1 MNQNLVPVG
10 LVTLGAYLPAKNVA
24 PSELPLLVDFL
35 RKKTLLPEE
44 YIQTIE
50 LTGTLPGKVETNEE
64 GWKNQPWYDAWV
76 ESLPLKKRENPFQG
90 TKERRRVPLD
100 PESVKKS
107 LIPHPMM
114 PSDAETL
121 AGALAMYKSKITPAE
136 IDLVLCHSQVPDH
149 PLPQNASLVQ
159 HKLKLSNAGAYNIDS
174 CCSSFVTMTELA
186 CSLVR
191 SGVKRNVLVISSFLD
206 SHVNDRTTHFS
217 VDTGDAAVA
226 GIVSVT
232 KEGYGYLASHSIS
245 HGSRHNGII
254 YQRRQPLLM
263 KRLDSGPDYSQA
275 FTTFYNPDANK
286 EIAANSTHD
295 MQEVIGR
302 CMEKA
307 DLTLNDIDFMVTH
320 QPVSWAGNAW
330 REAVG
335 MAEDKFFETFQKYG
349 NIATCA
355 APANLL
361 EAIEC
366 KKMVEG
372 DKVIFASPGAGENH
386 ICVIMRI
393 SPELVEYINQ
403 TRSYTVNH
411 NGINGHSKV
420 KLNNVVI
427 SQNGN
432 CSN

>member
-1 MNQNLVPVG
+1 MNQNFKPVG
-10 LVTLGAYLPAKNVA
+10 LVTLGAYLPAKNIA
-24 PSELPLLVDFL
+24 PSEIPLLVDFL
-35 RKKTLLPEE
+35 RRKTLLPED

-50 LTGTLPGKVETNEE
+50 LTGALPGKVETNEE

-100 PESVKKS
+100 PISVKKS
-107 LIPHPMM
+107 LVPHPMM

-121 AGALAMYKSKITPAE
+121 AGALAMFKSKITPDE

-159 HKLKLSNAGAYNIDS
+159 HKLMLTNAGAYNIDS

-191 SGVKRNVLVISSFLD
+191 SGVKKNVLVISSFLD
-206 SHVNDRTTHFS
+206 SHVNDRSTHFS
-217 VDTGDAAVA
+217 VDTGDAAIA
-226 GIVSVT
+226 GIVTTT

-263 KRLDSGPDYSQA
+263 RKLDSGPDYSQT

-307 DLTLNDIDFMVTH
+307 ELTLNDIDFLITH

-330 REAVG
+330 REAIG
-335 MAEDKFFETFQKYG
+335 IAENKFFETFQKYG

-355 APANLL
+355 APANLF

-366 KKMVEG
+366 KKMKAG

-393 SPELVEYINQ
+393 SPELVEYINK
-403 TRSYTVNH
+403 TEGHAHHT
-411 NGINGHSKV
+411 NGSNGHSKV
-420 KLNNVVI
+420 KLNSVII